1 MSPKRGAGGHVAL
14 RGALAASLGGL
25 VALACGARSSL
36 DEPRDAQG
44 GGGSTSRSS
53 ASLSSASL
61 STSSASTASVTIS
74 STAMSSS
81 TGPACTSDEDCIDG
95 VECTIDVCGEGGCFH
110 EPDDAYCGDGVFCTE
125 DICTLQ
131 GCVNPHTDAI
141 CDDGLPCTTDVCDAA
156 EDVCKNDPCDGLCDD
171 QSFCNG
177 VERCDSVLGCVA
189 GPPTCDLDLACSFD
203 SCAEA
208 SRTCSHAMGFGCAPN
223 VHLLVTEQSGAL
235 VDLRPY
241 TGFWTV
247 LAPSN
252 LSVHLDVAILP
263 GTPKRWFAIDPAAVV
278 ELFPNTNTVK
288 KTLLGVPANSLA
300 AGPDGFLYAAGTD
313 VYRIN
318 PDSGAFSI
326 VGALPPGESSSG
338 DIAFYQGQM
347 IVSTDGPCGGGLARF
362 DLATGTSELIG
373 GDGLGCVYGLAV
385 ANGLLFL
392 INCDGTIGTFDPTS
406 GEARI
411 LTTSTVTAYGADA
424 L

>member
-1 MSPKRGAGGHVAL
+1 M
-14 RGALAASLGGL
+14 
-25 VALACGARSSL
+25 
-36 DEPRDAQG
+36 
-44 GGGSTSRSS
+44 
-53 ASLSSASL
+53 
-61 STSSASTASVTIS
+61 
-74 STAMSSS
+74 
-81 TGPACTSDEDCIDG
+81 SDEDCIDG
-95 VECTIDVCGEGGCFH
+95 IECTIDVCGESGCFH
-110 EPDDAYCGDGVFCTE
+110 QPDDAYCGDGLFCTQ
-125 DICTLQ
+125 DVCTLQ

-141 CDDGLPCTTDVCDAA
+141 CDDGLPCTTDVCDVAD
-156 EDVCKNDPCDGLCDD
+156 DVCKNDPCDGACDD
-171 QSFCNG
+171 GSFCNG

-189 GPPTCDLDLACSFD
+189 GPATCDLDLGCSFD
-203 SCAEA
+203 SCSEA
-208 SRTCSHAMGFGCAPN
+208 NHTCSHALPFGCAPN

-247 LAPSN
+247 LAPS
-252 LSVHLDVAILP
+252 STVHLDIAVRKGP
-263 GTPKRWFAIDPAAVV
+263 PDRWFAIDSSAVV
-278 ELFPNTNTVK
+278 ELFPNTNSVK

-313 VYRIN
+313 VYRIDPN
-318 PDSGAFSI
+318 DGSFSI

-347 IVSTDGPCGGGLARF
+347 IISTDGPCGGGLARF